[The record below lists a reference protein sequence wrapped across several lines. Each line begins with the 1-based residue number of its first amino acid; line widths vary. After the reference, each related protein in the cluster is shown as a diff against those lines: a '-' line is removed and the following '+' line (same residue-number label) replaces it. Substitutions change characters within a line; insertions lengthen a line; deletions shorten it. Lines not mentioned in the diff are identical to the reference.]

1 MIRWKMKAV
10 VEAVGG
16 ELAEVLD
23 RLGRVLVE
31 ELELDRAVV
40 GCGWSPGT

>member
-1 MIRWKMKAV
+1 VEDQVV

-23 RLGRVLVE
+23 RLRGVGVVQ
-31 ELELDRAVV
+31 LEHDL
-40 GCGWSPGT
+40 PGIGVKRRL